1 VGNNND
7 ERSFRLLHR
16 RPKGNRMKR
25 CFPHRLVE
33 ACIRTMYISYGADRR
48 GSAAARTPHKDVGA
62 ACGNP

>member
-7 ERSFRLLHR
+7 ERSFRLRHR
-16 RPKGNRMKR
+16 CPKGNGMKR

-33 ACIRTMYISYGADRR
+33 ACIRTMYISYGADRC
-48 GSAAARTPHKDVGA
+48 GSAAARTPHKHVGA

>member
-1 VGNNND
+1 MGNNND
-7 ERSFRLLHR
+7 ERSFRLRHR

-33 ACIRTMYISYGADRR
+33 ACIGAIYISCRVDRC
-48 GSAAARTPHKDVGA
+48 GSATAGTPHKDVGA